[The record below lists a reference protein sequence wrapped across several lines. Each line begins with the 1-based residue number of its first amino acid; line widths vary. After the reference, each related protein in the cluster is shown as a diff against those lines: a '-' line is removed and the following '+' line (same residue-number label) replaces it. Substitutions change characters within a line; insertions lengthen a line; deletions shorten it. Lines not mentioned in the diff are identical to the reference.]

1 MPVKCCQ
8 DLVVWQKA
16 MRLAREAYLIAKK
29 LPYEEKFALS
39 DQLRRSAVS
48 IPSNIAEGHA
58 RGSDKE
64 FVHFLYI
71 ARGSNAELMM
81 QIILCVDFGYLT
93 DVDVRRVKLQS
104 NEVGR
109 LLNALIAKLRKQQL
123 SI

>member
-1 MPVKCCQ
+1 MPVKCYQ

-71 ARGSNAELMM
+71 ARVSNAELMT
-81 QIILCVDFGYLT
+81 QLILCVDFGYLT

-109 LLNALIAKLRKQQL
+109 LLNALIAKLRKKQL

>member
-1 MPVKCCQ
+1 MPVKCYQ

-64 FVHFLYI
+64 FVHFLYS
-71 ARGSNAELMM
+71 ARGSNAELMT
-81 QIILCVDFGYLT
+81 QLILCVDFGYLT

-109 LLNALIAKLRKQQL
+109 LLNALIAKLRKKQL